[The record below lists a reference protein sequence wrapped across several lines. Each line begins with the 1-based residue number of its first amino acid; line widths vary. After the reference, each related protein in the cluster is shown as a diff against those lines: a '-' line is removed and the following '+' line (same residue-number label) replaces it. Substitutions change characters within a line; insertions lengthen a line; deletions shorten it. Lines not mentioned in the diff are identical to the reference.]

1 MPSIEDWLAEIG
13 LGKYGSVFEEAE
25 IDFDTLPGLVEDD
38 LRELNLP
45 VGPRRKISTAIALLA
60 QSKSTNGQR
69 VRTLHESLTEAAKA
83 QAERRHMTVMF
94 VDLVGS
100 TEMVMRMDAEDMR
113 AIITEY
119 QQTVASVVDEFD
131 GFIATLLGDGMLC
144 YFGWPQANEDDTE
157 RAVRAGL
164 SIIKA
169 TKKLTTPDGD
179 TLASRVGVASGVVV
193 VGDLIGGGAKQ
204 EAAIVGETPN
214 LSARLQAVAAPNQLV
229 VPSEA
234 LPLLG
239 STFDLVSLGEQRL
252 KGVGRAVEAFAVNG
266 ETTVESRF
274 AARRSGVLTPIV
286 GRDREINKILE
297 SWSCAQSRRGNL
309 VIVSGEAGIG
319 KSRIVLAVVDAVA
332 TDEHTRVTYQC
343 SPYHTE
349 SAFYP
354 FIQQLS
360 YEAGFAADDT
370 TQQRLAKMNKTLNID
385 RKSKASIALLLGLDG
400 TALYDPSDAAPAQ
413 QRAELM
419 QVLIDLLLNKAKEK
433 PLLLVFEDL
442 HWIDPTSLELLEILS
457 EALSDHRIMILA
469 TTRPSFD
476 GDFGRNAAVKRLTL
490 ERLDKTMTYAI
501 AGKLTGGKALPDEIM
516 KIIARRTDGVPL
528 FIEELTK
535 TILESGVLK
544 EEADTY
550 LVDGPLSDIAI
561 PATLHDSLMARL
573 DRLGDIK
580 EVAQIAA
587 CIGRDFDHALM
598 CQISGFQ
605 EEELEDAFDQLIG
618 AELIHRKSFA
628 PWALYSFKHA
638 LVRDAAYES
647 LLKERR
653 RNVHGQILEV
663 LETDPSTAPELLAA
677 HAEAARQTDRAV
689 ELLEEAGIAAISRPA
704 YKEAEVHLRR
714 ALALN
719 APKVAANDPA
729 AIEKAMS
736 LHVQLSL
743 ALTPVT
749 GLWSDEVVATL
760 EQALT
765 LADKVGETPVR
776 GDISYGLLV
785 GEYFRGNLVRSIAH
799 ADELRAH
806 AVGAKDDAQ
815 LLVATRLAA
824 VARLNFGQFKQAEPY
839 FEEAE
844 KLCNQ
849 LEDQDLAKRFGHDP
863 IVGVRIYQSLSATF
877 RGQTA
882 RAGHYRAQAENR
894 VEKLSHTST
903 ACGFYGLAAVC
914 AHVAGNIDAER
925 RSLDILLPL
934 IAEHNVVSSRLWAE
948 GTFALLKMADGDKA
962 GIEAYRE
969 ADSRMID
976 TGIRLL
982 LPGYRAVAARRA
994 FALGLIDEAQKMS
1007 DAAQA
1012 LMHETGEKSW
1022 LPEIHRLSAAF
1033 ERTEGGFGEAEQHLK
1048 KAIDIS
1054 RRDGGALWE
1063 LRAAIDL
1070 AKLYG
1075 TSGRKDKA
1083 IATLT
1088 TVTKNI
1094 KEGDCPQEMNVAREL
1109 LRRLGMRT

>member
-13 LGKYGSVFEEAE
+13 LEKYGSVFEDAE
-25 IDFDTLPGLVEDD
+25 IDFETLPGLVEDD
-38 LRELNLP
+38 LKELNLP
-45 VGPRRKISTAIALLA
+45 VGPRRKIWTAIALLA
-60 QSKSTNGQR
+60 RSKSPNGQR
-69 VRTLHESLTEAAKA
+69 VRTLQENLKEAAKA

-113 AIITEY
+113 AVISEY

-131 GFIATLLGDGMLC
+131 GFVATLLGDGMLC

-204 EAAIVGETPN
+204 EAAVVGETPN
-214 LSARLQAVAAPNQLV
+214 LAARLQAVAAPNQLV

-239 STFDLVSLGEQRL
+239 SAFDMLSLGPQKL
-252 KGVGRAVEAFAVNG
+252 KGVSRAVEAFVVKG
-266 ETTVESRF
+266 ETAVESRF

-286 GRDREINKILE
+286 GRDREINKLLE
-297 SWSCAQSRRGNL
+297 SWSCAQSGRGNL

-319 KSRIVLAVVDAVA
+319 KSRIVQAVVDAVA
-332 TDEHTRVTYQC
+332 TDDHTRVTYQC

-370 TQQRLAKMNKTLNID
+370 TQQRLAKMNQMLSID
-385 RKSKASIALLLGLDG
+385 SKSKASIALLLGLDG
-400 TALYDPSDAAPAQ
+400 TALYGPNDASPAQ

-419 QVLIDLLLNKAKEK
+419 QVLVDLLLDKAKGK

-469 TTRPSFD
+469 TTRPVFD
-476 GDFGRNAAVKRLTL
+476 GDFGPNATVKRLTL
-490 ERLDKTMTYAI
+490 ERLDKTMTYAV

-535 TILESGVLK
+535 TILESGALK

-573 DRLGDIK
+573 DRLGEIK

-598 CQISGFQ
+598 CEISGFQ
-605 EEELEDAFDQLIG
+605 EEEVEDALDQLIG
-618 AELIHRKSFA
+618 TELIHRKGFA

-653 RNVHGQILEV
+653 RHVHGRILKA
-663 LETDPSTAPELLAA
+663 LETDSGAAPELLAA

-689 ELLEEAGIAAISRPA
+689 ELWEEAGIAAIARPA
-704 YKEAEVHLRR
+704 YKEAEAHLRR
-714 ALALN
+714 ALGLN

-729 AIEKAMS
+729 AIQRAMS

-743 ALTPVT
+743 ALTPAN
-749 GLWSDEVVATL
+749 GLWSDQVVATL

-765 LADKVGETPVR
+765 LADKVGKTPVR

-785 GEYFRGNLVRSIAH
+785 GEYFRGNLDRSIVH

-806 AVGAKDDAQ
+806 ATEAKDDAQ

-824 VARLNFGQFKQAEPY
+824 VARLNLGQFKQAEPY
-839 FEEAE
+839 FEEAD
-844 KLCNQ
+844 KLCGQ
-849 LEDQDLAKRFGHDP
+849 LEDQDLAMRFGHDP
-863 IVGVRIYQSLSATF
+863 IIGVRVYQSLSATF

-882 RAGHYRAQAENR
+882 RADHYKAQAENR
-894 VEKLSHTST
+894 VDKLSHTST
-903 ACGFYGLAAVC
+903 TCGFHGLAVVC
-914 AHVAGNIDAER
+914 AHVAGDICAER

-934 IAEHNVVSSRLWAE
+934 IAEHNVVSSLLWAE

-962 GIEAYRE
+962 GIDAYHE
-969 ADSRMID
+969 ADKRMID
-976 TGIRLL
+976 AGIRLL

-994 FALGLIDEAQKMS
+994 FTLGQVDEAYKMK
-1007 DAAQA
+1007 DAALA
-1012 LMHETGEKSW
+1012 LMHETDEKSW
-1022 LPEIHRLSAAF
+1022 LPEIHRLAATF
-1033 ERTEGGFGEAEQHLK
+1033 ARTEKDFDESEQHLK
-1048 KAIDIS
+1048 KAIEIS
-1054 RRDGGALWE
+1054 RQDGGALWE

-1070 AKLYG
+1070 AQLYSV
-1075 TSGRKDKA
+1075 SGRKDTA
-1083 IATLT
+1083 IAT
-1088 TVTKNI
+1088 VTPVIEKI
-1094 KEGDCPQEMNVAREL
+1094 KEGDCLQEMNMAREL
-1109 LRRLGMRT
+1109 LRTFGVQT